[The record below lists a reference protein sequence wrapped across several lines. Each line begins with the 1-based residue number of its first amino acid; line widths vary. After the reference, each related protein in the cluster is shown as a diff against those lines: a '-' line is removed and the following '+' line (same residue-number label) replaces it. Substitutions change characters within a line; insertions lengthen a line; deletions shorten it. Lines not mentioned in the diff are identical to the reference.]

1 MEFELSLHQIEIS
14 SEDCIEESEFDEA
27 KTEHCK

>member
-14 SEDCIEESEFDEA
+14 SEDSIEESEFDEA
-27 KTEHCK
+27 KTERCK